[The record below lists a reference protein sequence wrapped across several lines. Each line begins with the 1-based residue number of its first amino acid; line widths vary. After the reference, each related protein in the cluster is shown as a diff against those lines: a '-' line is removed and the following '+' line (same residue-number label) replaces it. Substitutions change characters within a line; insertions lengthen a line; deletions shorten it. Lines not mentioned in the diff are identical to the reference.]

1 MKSARDPRHLR
12 RQRVVQDLFAHTFL
26 AQDTQEPLTQDVIK
40 LFPDIDIRIKK
51 SAPAWPIDKINRIDL
66 AILRFATY
74 ELTHTETP
82 AKVVIDEA
90 IEIAKEFGGDTSPSF
105 INGVLGSIVK
115 YYEAEKTQTPQNTES
130 TS

>member
-26 AQDTQEPLTQDVIK
+26 AQDTQETLAQDVIK
-40 LFPDIDIRIKK
+40 QFPDIDLRIKK

-82 AKVVIDEA
+82 SKVVIDEA
-90 IEIAKEFGGDTSPSF
+90 IEIAKEFGGETSPSF

-115 YYEAEKTQTPQNTES
+115 YYEAEKSTTPPKTELPS
-130 TS
+130 